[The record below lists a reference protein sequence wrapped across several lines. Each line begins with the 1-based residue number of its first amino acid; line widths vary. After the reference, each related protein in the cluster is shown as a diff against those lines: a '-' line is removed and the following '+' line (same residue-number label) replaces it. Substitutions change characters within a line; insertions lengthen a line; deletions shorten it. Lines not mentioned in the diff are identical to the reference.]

1 MSLISDEDKNTL
13 RDVFS
18 KKLGGSVKLVAFT
31 KKDNCEYCN
40 EIVELMKEVSSLDQ
54 RISYEVYDFDEA
66 AEKRGE
72 YSVEMAPALVISG
85 AKSSKV
91 HFYGLPAGYEFSAF
105 VDDMIDISKDST
117 RLAPSTVSKL
127 GTVDKDVKI
136 QVFVTPSCPYCPR
149 AVRMA
154 HQFAMANGHIDGSM
168 VEALE
173 FEDLANE
180 YGVMSVPHI
189 VINGSYTFIGAVPET
204 QFLNYLFDALQGKQ
218 GPTEGGEVSS
228 V

>member
-13 RDVFS
+13 KDVFA
-18 KKLGGSVKLVAFT
+18 KKLGGNIKLIAFT
-31 KKDNCEYCN
+31 KKNDCEYCN
-40 EIVELMKEVSSLDQ
+40 EVIELVKEVSSLDQ
-54 RISYEVYDFDEA
+54 RINYEIYDFDEA
-66 AEKRGE
+66 TEKKRE
-72 YSVEMAPALVISG
+72 YSVEMAPAIVISG
-85 AKSSKV
+85 TKISKV

-105 VDDMIDISKDST
+105 IDDMIDVSKNST
-117 RLAPSTVSKL
+117 RLAPSTVTKL
-127 GTVDKDVKI
+127 NSVDRDVKI

-154 HQFAMANGHIDGSM
+154 HQFAMVNDHIDGSM

-173 FEDLANE
+173 FEELANE

-204 QFLNYLFDALQGKQ
+204 QFLNYLFDALQGGQ
-218 GPTEGGEVSS
+218 GPSESGEVSS

>member
-13 RDVFS
+13 KDVFS
-18 KKLGGSVKLVAFT
+18 KKLDGNIKLIAFT

-40 EIVELMKEVSSLDQ
+40 EIVELIKEVSSLDQ
-54 RISYEVYDFDEA
+54 RISYEVFDFDEA
-66 AEKRGE
+66 AEKRKE
-72 YSVEMAPALVISG
+72 YSVEMAPVLVISG
-85 AKSSKV
+85 AKSSKI

-105 VDDMIDISKDST
+105 VDDMIDMSKGST
-117 RLAPSTVSKL
+117 RLAPSTISRL
-127 GTVDKDVKI
+127 NSLDKDVKI

-154 HQFAMANGHIDGSM
+154 HQFAMVNDKIDGSM

-173 FEDLANE
+173 FEDIANE